1 MLIPLLRLEEW
12 NLTLCLMDNR
22 QTTMKKVRIT
32 QIKSGIGRP
41 QRQKN
46 TLTALGFK
54 RMHQTLEVDL
64 SPSVAGMVDA
74 VKHLLKIEEL

>member
-1 MLIPLLRLEEW
+1 
-12 NLTLCLMDNR
+12 
-22 QTTMKKVRIT
+22 MKKVKIT
-32 QIKSGIGRP
+32 QVKSGIGRP
-41 QRQKN
+41 QRQKD

-54 RMHQTLEVDL
+54 RLNQSLEVEL

>member
-1 MLIPLLRLEEW
+1 
-12 NLTLCLMDNR
+12 
-22 QTTMKKVRIT
+22 MKKAKIT

-41 QRQKN
+41 QRQKD

-54 RMHQTLEVDL
+54 RMNQTIEKEM
-64 SPSVAGMVDA
+64 SPQVAGMVDK